1 MVSPM
6 SKGSITGAL
15 LDRHV
20 SSSAAH
26 VAGTF
31 PLRSH
36 VPELELGSIHCSGML
51 MFIRTTTRLPASRN
65 SSTELTLNMGKLH
78 RPRSGASQSAISCDR
93 VNSFDDDCSGSDDR
107 DGGLSKGARE
117 RPIRGTWRKWRIL
130 RASARCSVA
139 SVVALHLFP
148 SKHGDRG
155 RKSERKAR
163 QV

>member
-20 SSSAAH
+20 SSNAAH

-36 VPELELGSIHCSGML
+36 VPELELGNLRCSGML
-51 MFIRTTTRLPASRN
+51 MFANTTTCLPASRN
-65 SSTELTLNMGKLH
+65 SSIELILNMGELE
-78 RPRSGASQSAISCDR
+78 RPRPSASHSAISCDR
-93 VNSFDDDCSGSDDR
+93 VSGFDDDRSASTDR

-130 RASARCSVA
+130 RAPARCSVA

-148 SKHGDRG
+148 SKHGDR
-155 RKSERKAR
+155 
-163 QV
+163 

>member
-1 MVSPM
+1 MVYPM

-20 SSSAAH
+20 SSNAAH
-26 VAGTF
+26 AAGTF
-31 PLRSH
+31 PLPSH
-36 VPELELGSIHCSGML
+36 VPELELGIIHCSGML
-51 MFIRTTTRLPASRN
+51 MFIRTATRLPASRN
-65 SSTELTLNMGKLH
+65 SSTELILNMGKLH

-93 VNSFDDDCSGSDDR
+93 VNSFDDYCSASADR

-117 RPIRGTWRKWRIL
+117 RPIRGTWREWRIL
-130 RASARCSVA
+130 RAPARCSVA

-148 SKHGDRG
+148 SKQ
-155 RKSERKAR
+155 RKSEQKAR